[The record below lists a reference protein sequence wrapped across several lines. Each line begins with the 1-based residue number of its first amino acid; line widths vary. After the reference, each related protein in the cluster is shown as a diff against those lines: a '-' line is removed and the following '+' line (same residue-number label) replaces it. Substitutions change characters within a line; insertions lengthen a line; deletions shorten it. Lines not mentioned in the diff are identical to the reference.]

1 MRPHYLATLCLIPLL
16 TVSCR
21 NRSEG
26 AAEVPPPMPSPTQAA
41 TVTPDPWAEKGA
53 PARIQIEA
61 IGVDAAL
68 ERLGLT
74 SDQRIGVPDEWQNA
88 GWYDVG
94 FRPGE
99 QGSAVISGHYDT
111 DEGEAAVFYRLGEL
125 KVGDKIVVSY
135 PDGEVYDFVVDGQRM
150 AEAES
155 VDAET
160 WEAIFGPAESP
171 RLSLITCDGVWNESL
186 GGYDQRLIYHA
197 GLRESP

>member
-1 MRPHYLATLCLIPLL
+1 MTLCLVSLL

-26 AAEVPPPMPSPTQAA
+26 AAEAPPPVPSPTQAA
-41 TVTPDPWAEKGA
+41 TTTPDPWAKKGA

-74 SDQRIGVPDEWQNA
+74 SDQRIGVPEEWQNA

-111 DEGEAAVFYRLGEL
+111 DEGNAAVFHRLGEL
-125 KVGDKIVVSY
+125 EEGDKIVVSY
-135 PDGEVYDFVVDGQRM
+135 PDGEVYEFVVDGQRM
-150 AEAES
+150 AEAET

-160 WEAIFGPAESP
+160 WEAIFGPAETP

-197 GLRESP
+197 GLRISP